1 MAQPADYLQQVGR
14 ALSGFNVGN
23 VNGLITDTTISGA
36 NTYATLVAR
45 VTANINA
52 AGLPTETNQFGN
64 VLLLP
69 SLAQGNLLSIL
80 TDTNLNGLTTVAQVQ
95 ALFTSPDNGDPR
107 LPLNYTANTL
117 N

>member
-1 MAQPADYLQQVGR
+1 MAQPADFLQAVGR

-23 VNGLITDTTISGA
+23 VNSLIVDATVSGA
-36 NTYATLVAR
+36 NTFATLYSR
-45 VTANINA
+45 VNANVSA
-52 AGLPTETNQFGN
+52 AGVATETNQFGN

-69 SLAQGNLLSIL
+69 SLTQGNVLGIL
-80 TDTNLNGLTTVAQVQ
+80 TDANLNGLTTVAAVQ
-95 ALFTSPDNGDPR
+95 ALFTAEDPR

>member
-1 MAQPADYLQQVGR
+1 VAQPADFLQQVGR
-14 ALSGFNVGN
+14 ALSGFNYGN
-23 VNGLITDTTISGA
+23 VNALIVDATISGA

-52 AGLPTETNQFGN
+52 PGLPTETNQFGN

-95 ALFTSPDNGDPR
+95 NLFVQEDPR